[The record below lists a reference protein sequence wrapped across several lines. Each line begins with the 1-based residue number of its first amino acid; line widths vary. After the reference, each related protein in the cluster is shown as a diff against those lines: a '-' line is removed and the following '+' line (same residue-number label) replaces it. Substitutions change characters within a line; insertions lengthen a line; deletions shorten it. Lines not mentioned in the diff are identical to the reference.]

1 MAMVSYNHYDHH
13 AKRIW
18 RGRHLVII
26 GLHAFTVMH
35 VALRLVGI
43 GSGCVIVFGLL
54 TGKRVDQWTALFLAS
69 TAATSAT
76 GFGFPFDH
84 LLPSHL
90 VGIISLLVLAVAVAA
105 RYAFRLAR
113 AWRRVYVIAA
123 MTALYLNVFVLVVQ
137 LFRKV
142 PALTALAPTQS
153 EPPFAVVQ
161 LLLLVLFV
169 TLTAVAA
176 IRFRSEPGGV

>member
-1 MAMVSYNHYDHH
+1 MS
-13 AKRIW
+13 
-18 RGRHLVII
+18 
-26 GLHAFTVMH
+26 LHAYTVMH
-35 VALRLVGI
+35 VVLSLVGI
-43 GSGCVIVFGLL
+43 GSGCVITFGLF
-54 TGKRVDQWTALFLAS
+54 TGKRADRWTALFLAS

-84 LLPSHL
+84 LLPSHA
-90 VGIISLLVLAVAVAA
+90 VGVISLLALAVAIAA
-105 RYAFRLAR
+105 RYAFHLAR

-137 LFRKV
+137 LFRRV

-161 LLLLVLFV
+161 LLVLALFM

-176 IRFRSEPGGV
+176 IRFRSEP